1 VHALAETLIALTYVY
16 LILFFLRMIMSW
28 VFAFAPNFRA
38 SGVVA
43 AVLEVA
49 YTLTDPP
56 LRLLRRF
63 IPPLRI
69 GNFALDLA
77 FIVVIVVLYV
87 LAGAVWPT
95 IG

>member
-1 VHALAETLIALTYVY
+1 MHALAQTLVALTYAY
-16 LILFFLRMIMSW
+16 LVLFFIRMIMSW
-28 VFAFAPNFRA
+28 VFAFAPNYRA

-43 AVLEVA
+43 AALEVA

-56 LRLLRRF
+56 LRLLRRV

-69 GNFALDLA
+69 GNFALDLG